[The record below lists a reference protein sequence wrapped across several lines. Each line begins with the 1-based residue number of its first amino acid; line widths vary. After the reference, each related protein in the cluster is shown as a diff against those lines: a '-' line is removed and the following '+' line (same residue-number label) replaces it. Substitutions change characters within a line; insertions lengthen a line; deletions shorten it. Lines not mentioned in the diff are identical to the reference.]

1 MTFSDT
7 EEQSAAQNCPQCGE
21 PLLPS
26 PNFVSWCAACEWN
39 LGQPEERKG
48 IFRSRMDKWS
58 ARQVEELFRQ
68 VSGSRV
74 RRPGWSLARIVSY
87 AIASCVH
94 VLCPALLAVGVWLLV
109 TMPSLV
115 TVILAITALLLG
127 IELRPRLGSWRKQ
140 KNVKYQKDA
149 PELFGLLDQIA
160 TGIGAKPVHGV
171 IVDARWNA
179 SYEAVGWRRRRVVT
193 LGLPLWDALSAD
205 QRIAVLGHEFAH
217 GVNGDARHG
226 AIVGTSLGTLARLQS
241 ALRPGRRAFR
251 RTRFALPEELAR
263 MIQSLLSSLVG
274 CVLKGQHLLSLR
286 AGQRAEYLADALAAQ
301 VASPASM
308 ADALDTMLTGRDT
321 YSFVIGRRRFPNGDT
336 NFWTQLRRALADV
349 PDGEK
354 ERRRRR
360 SARQRLRVTVT
371 HPPVHLRVKMLR
383 DLPAGERLVSVSAAQ
398 EEKIRAELE
407 PDYARVA
414 RGIADAAPFAR

>member
-1 MTFSDT
+1 MAFPDT
-7 EEQSAAQNCPQCGE
+7 AQQAAAQSCPQCGE

-26 PNFVSWCAACEWN
+26 PNFAAWCASCEWN
-39 LGQPEERKG
+39 LGEPEERKG

-68 VSGSRV
+68 VSGSGV

-87 AIASCVH
+87 AVAGCVD
-94 VLCPALLAVGVWLLV
+94 VLCPALVAVGVWLLV
-109 TMPSLV
+109 AMPSLE
-115 TVILAITALLLG
+115 TVILAIIALLLG
-127 IELRPRLGSWRKQ
+127 FELRPRLGSWRKL
-140 KNVKYQKDA
+140 KNVKYRKDA

-160 TGIGAKPVHGV
+160 AEIGARPVHGV
-171 IVDARWNA
+171 RADASWNA
-179 SYEAVGWRRRRVVT
+179 SYTAVGWRRRRVVT

-226 AIVGTSLGTLARLQS
+226 AVVGTSLGTLARLQS
-241 ALRPGRRAFR
+241 MLRPGRRTLR
-251 RTRFALPEELAR
+251 RTRLALPEELAR
-263 MIQSLLSSLVG
+263 MIQALLCSLVG
-274 CVLKGQHLLSLR
+274 CVLTGQHLVSLR
-286 AGQRAEYLADALAAQ
+286 ASQRAEYLADALAAR

-308 ADALDTMLTGRDT
+308 ADALDTMLTGGGT
-321 YSFVIGRRRFPNGDT
+321 YSFVIGRRRFPNRDT
-336 NFWTQLRRALADV
+336 DFWTQLRRALADV

-354 ERRRRR
+354 ERRRRQG
-360 SARQRLRVTVT
+360 ARERLRVTVT
-371 HPPVHLRVKMLR
+371 HPPVHLRVKVLR
-383 DLPAGERLVSVSAAQ
+383 DLPAGGRLVSVSAAQ

-414 RGIADAAPFAR
+414 REIDDDAPFAR